1 MEEININRII
11 TKYFTGTIDDKES
24 RLLQEWQNESSTNED
39 ILGSMRHVW
48 AERSTEPELVNTEA
62 LIDKIWHEGVEKS
75 GQRRKK
81 YTDWEYIYKV
91 AAVILIFIVT
101 PLLEY
106 KVLRHNPQAESQY
119 DFAKVIKE
127 NPAGQKVR
135 INLPDGS
142 IAWLNGAS
150 KVGYEA
156 HFDDSIRLVELKGE
170 AFFEVMKDASRP
182 FVVHSG
188 HLWTTALGTSF
199 NINAYPDENTV
210 RISLVSGKVKVEN
223 DIGRKKDVTLN
234 PGHEVVYHE
243 EGSNDFEERKFD
255 ADEVTGWKEGK
266 LIFKGADYQEV
277 LDRLKI
283 WYGVNITT
291 IGEPPAHFQ
300 LTTTYDNETL
310 INILKN
316 IRFGKEFNY
325 ELKENELIL
334 KFE

>member
-11 TKYFTGTIDDKES
+11 RKYFTGTIKDKES
-24 RLLQEWQNESSTNED
+24 QLLQEWQNESSTNED

-62 LIDKIWHEGVEKS
+62 VIDKIWHEGVEKS
-75 GQRRKK
+75 GQRHKK
-81 YTDWEYIYKV
+81 YTDWEYVYKV

-106 KVLRHNPQAESQY
+106 KVLRHTQQSEGQN

-150 KVGYEA
+150 AVCYEA
-156 HFDDSIRLVELKGE
+156 HFNDSIRLVELKGE

-182 FVVHSG
+182 FVVQSG
-188 HLWTTALGTSF
+188 HLRTIALGTSF
-199 NINAYPDENTV
+199 NINAYPGENV
-210 RISLVSGKVKVEN
+210 IRVSLITGKVKVKDE
-223 DIGRKKDVTLN
+223 IGRKKDLTLN
-234 PGHEVVYHE
+234 PGQEVVYR
-243 EGSNDFEERKFD
+243 EGPNDLEQRKFD
-255 ADEVTGWKEGK
+255 TDEVTGWKEGK

-277 LDRLKI
+277 VDRLKI
-283 WYGVNITT
+283 WYGVNIKTV
-291 IGEPPAHFQ
+291 GEPPAHLQ

-310 INILKN
+310 VNILKN

-334 KFE
+334 KFN